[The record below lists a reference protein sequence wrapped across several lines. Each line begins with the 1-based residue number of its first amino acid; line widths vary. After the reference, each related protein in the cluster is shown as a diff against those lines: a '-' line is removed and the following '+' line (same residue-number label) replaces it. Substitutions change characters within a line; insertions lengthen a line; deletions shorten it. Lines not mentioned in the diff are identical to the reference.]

1 MLLIYVDFFHWV
13 ARDPATDMWVIQW
26 HIVQGQRGPQRVGA
40 VVPLVDIMHAVEL
53 IPVYSEKV
61 DRTVT
66 YKTSQEIY
74 SWFYLNTFADKEV
87 Y

>member
-1 MLLIYVDFFHWV
+1 
-13 ARDPATDMWVIQW
+13 MWVIQRR
-26 HIVQGQRGPQRVGA
+26 IVQGQRGPQRVGA

-53 IPVYSEKV
+53 IPVYGEKV

-74 SWFYLNTFADKEV
+74 SRFYLNAFADKEV
-87 Y
+87 YQSLRSEL